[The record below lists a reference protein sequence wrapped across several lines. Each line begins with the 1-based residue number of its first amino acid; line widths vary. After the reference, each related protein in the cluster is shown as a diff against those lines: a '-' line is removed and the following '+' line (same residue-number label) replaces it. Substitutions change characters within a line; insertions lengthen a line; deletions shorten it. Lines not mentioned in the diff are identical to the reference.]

1 MNRYIIIS
9 WILICL
15 SILIIYNIKN
25 FSQEANSI
33 TSSVEKSKNIS
44 DKTNSDTSKI
54 KEEDY
59 RKVVVLTFDDGPDPV
74 NTVKLLDI
82 LKENNIS
89 ATFFLVGKSA
99 EKYPE
104 AVKEIFKDG
113 HEIGNHTFDHKD
125 LKTLS
130 SKDIKNEIDKTD
142 RIIQNLI
149 GRTPKYIRPPYGS
162 VDKEIANIIN
172 RPIINW
178 SVDSEDWKSQNT
190 DMIIQHV
197 LQTVYDGSIILFH
210 DTHKETIK
218 AIPYIIRDLIKNG
231 YKIITLNELLNSPN
245 NNEIYYG
252 KNDHRAADN

>member
-89 ATFFLVGKSA
+89 ATFF
-99 EKYPE
+99 
-104 AVKEIFKDG
+104 
-113 HEIGNHTFDHKD
+113 
-125 LKTLS
+125 
-130 SKDIKNEIDKTD
+130 
-142 RIIQNLI
+142 
-149 GRTPKYIRPPYGS
+149 
-162 VDKEIANIIN
+162 
-172 RPIINW
+172 
-178 SVDSEDWKSQNT
+178 
-190 DMIIQHV
+190 
-197 LQTVYDGSIILFH
+197 
-210 DTHKETIK
+210 
-218 AIPYIIRDLIKNG
+218 
-231 YKIITLNELLNSPN
+231 
-245 NNEIYYG
+245 
-252 KNDHRAADN
+252 